1 MPKIVNHEEYR
12 VILLEKAFELFARR
26 GYEITMRELAKELDI
41 STGSLYHYFESKE
54 DIFQQ
59 TMEYI
64 SKKQVEILLDRI
76 GKNKTPDEKVK
87 LVFDYILQNENFFQN
102 ILFLAIDYYRQNNCS
117 HPDQIIQEISFFYKK
132 NIAEQLGITQSV
144 VASTFLSFILGFLI
158 HRILDPQS
166 NDWEGQ
172 IGLIRTLMAFLYTNG
187 QTN

>member
-12 VILLEKAFELFARR
+12 EVLLEKSFELFARR
-26 GYEITMRELAKELDI
+26 GYEITMRELAKELEI

-54 DIFQQ
+54 DIFRQ
-59 TMEYI
+59 TMEYV
-64 SKKQVEILLDRI
+64 SKKQVDILLGKI

-87 LVFDYILQNENFFQN
+87 LLFDYILQNENFFQN

-117 HPDQIIQEISFFYKK
+117 HPDQIIQEISSFYKK

-144 VASTFLSFILGFLI
+144 IASTFLSFILGLLI
-158 HRILDPQS
+158 HRILDPQT
-166 NDWEGQ
+166 NDWDGQ
-172 IGLIRTLMAFLYTNG
+172 IALLRTLVALYTTNG